1 MKPKQTLAEA
11 QDHLFASIR
20 SFAEQLIVN
29 AYSRYNPDGG
39 TFSTTLALEK
49 NLEPDPAASKKAD
62 TAYVSK
68 GVRALTRLGAVPR
81 PHLHEVCSVRYA
93 KAEQNFLE
101 ALRAYAEA
109 LVYDAYSRYDLDEKA
124 FFTRE
129 AYEEIMKAFE
139 DDEVIPMEDI
149 AEELGIKW

>member
-11 QDHLFASIR
+11 QDQLFASIR
-20 SFAEQLIVN
+20 SIAEQLIVN
-29 AYSRYNPDGG
+29 TYSRYNPDEG

-49 NLEPDPAASKKAD
+49 NLEPDPAAGKKTDA
-62 TAYVSK
+62 AYVFK
-68 GVRALTRLGAVPR
+68 GVRALTQLGAVPR
-81 PHLHEVCSVRYA
+81 PQLRKACSVRYT

-139 DDEVIPMEDI
+139 DQEVIPMEDI